1 MEMLDL
7 THCITPE
14 MPVYPGTEP
23 PRLTAACTM
32 EKDGFRETL
41 LQMYSHTGTHMDA
54 PAHMLPNGRTLD
66 DFPAETFAGRGFVL
80 DCRGAAEI
88 TLPMLRRQE
97 EVLRETEFL
106 LFCTG
111 WDRYWGQP
119 RYYEGFPCL
128 TAEAAE
134 YVASLGLK
142 GVGGQHLAGP
152 LRHDGL
158 SQSHDPAGRGTGQY
172 GKSDRAG
179 GAGGQDLHLPDPAAE
194 MGARRRQQLPGH
206 GHAPGGGN
214 KIMGKLRFLLAL
226 WLAKLSVPALKI
238 TRHNGTD
245 FPGSLALKLCPD
257 FLRYVGK
264 PGAIIAVTGTNGKTT
279 VSNLLTDIL
288 EADGKKVL
296 SNRSGSNITSGI
308 STALLRGCDLLGR
321 AKSYD
326 MAVLEVDERASVRI
340 FPYVKPDYVVVTNLT
355 RDSIMRNAHPGYIAD
370 ILTRSIPQTATMIL
384 NADDLITCGVAP
396 ENRRVY
402 FGVDR
407 LPGDT
412 TRCENL
418 IDDLRICPKCSG
430 KLTYVYRRYHHIGK
444 CVCPDCGFRSPESDY
459 LATDVDME
467 KGTMALRECGEEHPY
482 RLISDSVP
490 NLYNM
495 VTVIAV
501 LRQLG
506 YSHEAISGYMS
517 RAAVVATRH
526 MEEQV
531 GDVKLV
537 RQMSK
542 EKNALAGSRTFQYIA
557 QRPGTKELLLMMNCL
572 GDAHHWSENTCWIFD
587 ADFEYLCN
595 DSVVQLVCTGA
606 RCRDYKLRLLM
617 AGVPEERIV
626 CQPDEFRAA
635 ELLHYAPGDDVYIL
649 YGTDSLALS
658 YKVYDHMK
666 EEAARHAQDGAEKEA
681 QA

>member
-1 MEMLDL
+1 
-7 THCITPE
+7 
-14 MPVYPGTEP
+14 
-23 PRLTAACTM
+23 
-32 EKDGFRETL
+32 
-41 LQMYSHTGTHMDA
+41 
-54 PAHMLPNGRTLD
+54 
-66 DFPAETFAGRGFVL
+66 
-80 DCRGAAEI
+80 
-88 TLPMLRRQE
+88 
-97 EVLRETEFL
+97 
-106 LFCTG
+106 
-111 WDRYWGQP
+111 
-119 RYYEGFPCL
+119 
-128 TAEAAE
+128 
-134 YVASLGLK
+134 
-142 GVGGQHLAGP
+142 
-152 LRHDGL
+152 
-158 SQSHDPAGRGTGQY
+158 
-172 GKSDRAG
+172 
-179 GAGGQDLHLPDPAAE
+179 
-194 MGARRRQQLPGH
+194 
-206 GHAPGGGN
+206 
-214 KIMGKLRFLLAL
+214 MGKLRFLLAL

-264 PGAIIAVTGTNGKTT
+264 PGTIIAVTGTNGKTT

-321 AKSYD
+321 AKPYD

-587 ADFEYLCN
+587 ADFEYLRN

-626 CQPDEFRAA
+626 CEPDEFRAA
-635 ELLHYAPGDDVYIL
+635 ELLRYTPGDDVYIL

-666 EEAARHAQDGAEKEA
+666 EEAVRHAQDGAEKEA
-681 QA
+681 PA

>member
-1 MEMLDL
+1 
-7 THCITPE
+7 
-14 MPVYPGTEP
+14 
-23 PRLTAACTM
+23 
-32 EKDGFRETL
+32 
-41 LQMYSHTGTHMDA
+41 
-54 PAHMLPNGRTLD
+54 
-66 DFPAETFAGRGFVL
+66 
-80 DCRGAAEI
+80 
-88 TLPMLRRQE
+88 
-97 EVLRETEFL
+97 
-106 LFCTG
+106 
-111 WDRYWGQP
+111 
-119 RYYEGFPCL
+119 
-128 TAEAAE
+128 
-134 YVASLGLK
+134 
-142 GVGGQHLAGP
+142 
-152 LRHDGL
+152 
-158 SQSHDPAGRGTGQY
+158 
-172 GKSDRAG
+172 
-179 GAGGQDLHLPDPAAE
+179 
-194 MGARRRQQLPGH
+194 
-206 GHAPGGGN
+206 
-214 KIMGKLRFLLAL
+214 MGKLRFLLAL

-264 PGAIIAVTGTNGKTT
+264 PGTIIAVTGTNGKTT

-321 AKSYD
+321 AKPYD

-355 RDSIMRNAHPGYIAD
+355 RDSIMRNGYIAD

-444 CVCPDCGFRSPESDY
+444 CVCPDCGFHSPESDY

-467 KGTMALRECGEEHPY
+467 KGTMALREGGEEHPY

-617 AGVPEERIV
+617 AGVPQERIV
-626 CQPDEFRAA
+626 CEPDVRFCDAVLGKLLGKQMALGNLQLFFVGIRPQFDDLHAVEQRSGDGVGGVGSRDEHALAQVKRHFDIVVAEARILRRIEDLQKRRRGVALVVAA
-635 ELLHYAPGDDVYIL
+635 ELVNFVEQQKRV
-649 YGTDSLALS
+649 LALCLRDAGHDS
-658 YKVYDHMK
+658 AGHGADVGFAVPADFRFVMD
-666 EEAARHAQDGAEKEA
+666 AAERDARKPAVQRPRDGDRN
-681 QA
+681 